1 MTKHDKPEGEKLG
14 WRLKETSYPFSTQWL
29 KLREDKVEL
38 DGVGEVV
45 YTYRVSSGAV
55 GIVPITKAGEMVMI
69 RQYRYPVDEWCIEIP
84 AGGMH
89 DRQGEALE
97 DVARDELREE
107 AGATCEELRFV
118 SSFYTANSTTDEVSH
133 VFLALGVELHEVPNP
148 EPVEHIEL
156 CVVPVV
162 EAIRLARSG
171 EMKNG
176 WCALAVLLCE
186 EPLRELG
193 YL

>member
-1 MTKHDKPEGEKLG
+1 MNPQDKPEGEKLG
-14 WRLKETSYPFSTQWL
+14 WRLRETSHPFATPWL
-29 KLREDKVEL
+29 RLRQDKI
-38 DGVGEVV
+38 DIDDQGEIE
-45 YTYRVSSGAV
+45 YTYRVSPGAV

-69 RQYRYPVDEWCIEIP
+69 RQYRYPVDAWCIEIP

-97 DVARDELREE
+97 AVARDELREE
-107 AGATCEELRFV
+107 AGATCEELRFI
-118 SSFYTANSTTDEVSH
+118 SSFYTANSTTDEESH
-133 VFLALGVELHEVPNP
+133 VFLALGVELHEPPNP

-156 CVVPVV
+156 CVVPVA
-162 EAIRLARSG
+162 EGLRLAKSG
-171 EMKNG
+171 GMKNG